1 MNYKLTLFLVF
12 MLSITAARAQTSGN
26 SKKDSIKPVQ
36 ISGIIVTNDSI
47 PQFVPYA
54 HVVVKR
60 KNRGTISN
68 AQGFF
73 SMAAL
78 PGDSLR
84 ISTIGFRTEF
94 LVIPDTLSQ
103 KEYLARVRLLRD
115 TSLLEEV
122 TLYPWPTPDQFKNSF
137 LATRVPTTEEDI
149 AMRNLAV
156 QELKARAAEM
166 GWVDPPT
173 QDLVEELVELLPS
186 LRLPTGHIVASELRS
201 ALQERGHV
209 DPDRTIAEAEDQ
221 GDLLIYAEDY
231 GQSRHGRGLY
241 GDPRKQLVKL
251 RIVGRGIA
259 S

>member
-1 MNYKLTLFLVF
+1 MRYPISFLLVLFFTSFTV
-12 MLSITAARAQTSGN
+12 IAQ
-26 SKKDSIKPVQ
+26 KDSTRNAKDSLKPIQ

-47 PQFVPYA
+47 AQFVPYA

-84 ISTIGFRTEF
+84 VSTIGFKTEY
-94 LVIPDTLSQ
+94 LVIPDTLTM
-103 KEYLARVRLLRD
+103 KEYLARVRLVRD

-156 QELKARAAEM
+156 QELKARAAQMGYSAQEM
-166 GWVDPPT
+166 QDYVIKT
-173 QDLVEELVELLPS
+173 QQQEIYNFGRYGGFDNGGTAILGS
-186 LRLPTGHIVASELRS
+186 LTNPFAWAEFFE
-201 ALQERGHV
+201 ALKRG
-209 DPDRTIAEAEDQ
+209 DFN
-221 GDLLIYAEDY
+221 
-231 GQSRHGRGLY
+231 S
-241 GDPRKQLVKL
+241 K
-251 RIVGRGIA
+251 
-259 S
+259 